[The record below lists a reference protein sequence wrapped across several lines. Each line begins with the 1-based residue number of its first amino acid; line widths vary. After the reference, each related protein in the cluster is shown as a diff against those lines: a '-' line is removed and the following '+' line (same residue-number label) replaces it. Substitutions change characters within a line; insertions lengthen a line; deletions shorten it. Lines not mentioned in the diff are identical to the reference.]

1 VAFDKIITVSMNL
14 HRIIREHLWRGKMNF
29 NEEIEGELR
38 DLNLGGKVV
47 AIRSEDRGTPKDWAT
62 LERKIAL
69 RVHENEIMMT
79 QSELNAA
86 RSALC

>member
-1 VAFDKIITVSMNL
+1 MVEN
-14 HRIIREHLWRGKMNF
+14 MNF
-29 NEEIEGELR
+29 NEEMEKELQE
-38 DLNLGGKVV
+38 LNLGGKVV
-47 AIRSEDRGTPKDWAT
+47 QILPEDRGTPNDWAV
-62 LERKIAL
+62 LEKRIAL

>member
-1 VAFDKIITVSMNL
+1 
-14 HRIIREHLWRGKMNF
+14 MNF
-29 NEEIEGELR
+29 NEEMDRELS

-47 AIRSEDRGTPKDWAT
+47 DIPPEDKGTSKDCAI

>member
-1 VAFDKIITVSMNL
+1 MTMVKM
-14 HRIIREHLWRGKMNF
+14 MNF
-29 NEEIEGELR
+29 NEEMAIELQE
-38 DLNLGGKVV
+38 LNLGGKVV
-47 AIRSEDRGTPKDWAT
+47 PIQSEDKGTPEDWAI

>member
-1 VAFDKIITVSMNL
+1 MIMVEI
-14 HRIIREHLWRGKMNF
+14 MNF
-29 NEEIEGELR
+29 NEEIEIELQE
-38 DLNLGGKVV
+38 LNLGGQVV
-47 AIRSEDRGTPKDWAT
+47 PIQPEDKGTSEDWAI

-79 QSELNAA
+79 QSELYAA

>member
-1 VAFDKIITVSMNL
+1 MVN
-14 HRIIREHLWRGKMNF
+14 KMNF
-29 NEEIEGELR
+29 NEEIERELQE
-38 DLNLGGKVV
+38 LNLGGKVV
-47 AIRSEDRGTPKDWAT
+47 PIQIEDRGTSNDWAV

>member
-1 VAFDKIITVSMNL
+1 
-14 HRIIREHLWRGKMNF
+14 MNF
-29 NEEIEGELR
+29 NEEMDRELS

-47 AIRSEDRGTPKDWAT
+47 DIPPEDKRTSKDWAI

>member
-1 VAFDKIITVSMNL
+1 
-14 HRIIREHLWRGKMNF
+14 MNF
-29 NEEIEGELR
+29 NEEIEKELR
-38 DLNLGGKVV
+38 DLELGGKVV
-47 AIRSEDRGTPKDWAT
+47 AIRPEDKGTPEDWAA

>member
-1 VAFDKIITVSMNL
+1 MVI
-14 HRIIREHLWRGKMNF
+14 KMNF
-29 NEEIEGELR
+29 NEEMERELKE
-38 DLNLGGKVV
+38 LGLGGGVV
-47 AIRSEDRGTPKDWAT
+47 LIQPEDRGTSNDWAV

>member
-1 VAFDKIITVSMNL
+1 MVI
-14 HRIIREHLWRGKMNF
+14 KMNF
-29 NEEIEGELR
+29 NEEMERELKE
-38 DLNLGGKVV
+38 LGLGGGVV
-47 AIRSEDRGTPKDWAT
+47 LIQPEDRGTSNDWEV

>member
-1 VAFDKIITVSMNL
+1 MVI
-14 HRIIREHLWRGKMNF
+14 KMNF
-29 NEEIEGELR
+29 NEEMERELKE
-38 DLNLGGKVV
+38 LNLGGEVV
-47 AIRSEDRGTPKDWAT
+47 LIQPEDRGTSNDWAV

>member
-1 VAFDKIITVSMNL
+1 MVI
-14 HRIIREHLWRGKMNF
+14 KMNF
-29 NEEIEGELR
+29 NEEMERELKE
-38 DLNLGGKVV
+38 LNLGGGVV
-47 AIRSEDRGTPKDWAT
+47 LIQPEDRGTSNDWAV

>member
-1 VAFDKIITVSMNL
+1 MVK
-14 HRIIREHLWRGKMNF
+14 KMNF
-29 NEEIEGELR
+29 NEEMERELKE
-38 DLNLGGKVV
+38 LNLGGRVV
-47 AIRSEDRGTPKDWAT
+47 SLQPEDRGSSNDWAV

>member
-1 VAFDKIITVSMNL
+1 ME
-14 HRIIREHLWRGKMNF
+14 REL
-29 NEEIEGELR
+29 EE
-38 DLNLGGKVV
+38 LNLGGRVV
-47 AIRSEDRGTPKDWAT
+47 SIQPEDRGTSNDWAV

>member
-1 VAFDKIITVSMNL
+1 
-14 HRIIREHLWRGKMNF
+14 MNF
-29 NEEIEGELR
+29 NKEMERELEE
-38 DLNLGGKVV
+38 LNLGGRVV
-47 AIRSEDRGTPKDWAT
+47 SIQPEDRGTSNDWAV

>member
-1 VAFDKIITVSMNL
+1 MVM
-14 HRIIREHLWRGKMNF
+14 KMNF
-29 NEEIEGELR
+29 NEEMERELKE
-38 DLNLGGKVV
+38 LNLGGRVV
-47 AIRSEDRGTPKDWAT
+47 SIQPEDRGTSNDWAV

>member
-1 VAFDKIITVSMNL
+1 MV
-14 HRIIREHLWRGKMNF
+14 RKMNF
-29 NEEIEGELR
+29 NEEIERELQE
-38 DLNLGGKVV
+38 LNLGGKVV
-47 AIRSEDRGTPKDWAT
+47 PIQIEDRGTSNDWAV

>member
-1 VAFDKIITVSMNL
+1 
-14 HRIIREHLWRGKMNF
+14 MNF
-29 NEEIEGELR
+29 NEEMDRGLS

-47 AIRSEDRGTPKDWAT
+47 DIPPEDKGTSKDWAI

>member
-1 VAFDKIITVSMNL
+1 
-14 HRIIREHLWRGKMNF
+14 MNF
-29 NEEIEGELR
+29 NEEMDRELS

-47 AIRSEDRGTPKDWAT
+47 DIPPEDKGTSKDWAI

>member
-1 VAFDKIITVSMNL
+1 
-14 HRIIREHLWRGKMNF
+14 MNF
-29 NEEIEGELR
+29 NEEMERELSA
-38 DLNLGGKVV
+38 LNLGGKVV
-47 AIRSEDRGTPKDWAT
+47 DIRPEDKGTSEDWAI

>member
-1 VAFDKIITVSMNL
+1 
-14 HRIIREHLWRGKMNF
+14 MNF
-29 NEEIEGELR
+29 NEEMERELKE
-38 DLNLGGKVV
+38 LGLGGGVV
-47 AIRSEDRGTPKDWAT
+47 LIQPEDRGTSNDWAV

>member
-1 VAFDKIITVSMNL
+1 
-14 HRIIREHLWRGKMNF
+14 MNF
-29 NEEIEGELR
+29 NEEIERELQ

-47 AIRSEDRGTPKDWAT
+47 DIRPEDKGTSKDWAA
-62 LERKIAL
+62 LERRIAL

>member
-1 VAFDKIITVSMNL
+1 
-14 HRIIREHLWRGKMNF
+14 MNF
-29 NEEIEGELR
+29 NEEMERELKE
-38 DLNLGGKVV
+38 LNLGGEVV
-47 AIRSEDRGTPKDWAT
+47 LIQPEDRGTSNDWAV

>member
-1 VAFDKIITVSMNL
+1 MVK
-14 HRIIREHLWRGKMNF
+14 KMNF
-29 NEEIEGELR
+29 NEEMERELR
-38 DLNLGGKVV
+38 ELNLGGQLES
-47 AIRSEDRGTPKDWAT
+47 ICTEDQGTPEEWAI
-62 LERKIAL
+62 LEKKIAL

>member
-1 VAFDKIITVSMNL
+1 
-14 HRIIREHLWRGKMNF
+14 MNF
-29 NEEIEGELR
+29 NEEMEKELQE
-38 DLNLGGKVV
+38 LNLGGKVV
-47 AIRSEDRGTPKDWAT
+47 DIRTEDKGTPDDWAA

>member
-1 VAFDKIITVSMNL
+1 MHKEN
-14 HRIIREHLWRGKMNF
+14 RIRRKETDMNF
-29 NEEIEGELR
+29 NEEMERELS
-38 DLNLGGKVV
+38 DLKLGGKVV
-47 AIRSEDRGTPKDWAT
+47 EIHQEDKGAPTDWAI

-69 RVHENEIMMT
+69 RVYENEIMMT

>member
-1 VAFDKIITVSMNL
+1 
-14 HRIIREHLWRGKMNF
+14 MNF
-29 NEEIEGELR
+29 NEEMERELS
-38 DLNLGGKVV
+38 DLNLGGKVLE
-47 AIRSEDRGTPKDWAT
+47 IPTEDKGTPMDWAT

>member
-1 VAFDKIITVSMNL
+1 MSMVKI
-14 HRIIREHLWRGKMNF
+14 MNF
-29 NEEIEGELR
+29 NEEMERELR
-38 DLNLGGKVV
+38 ELNLGGRVV
-47 AIRSEDRGTPKDWAT
+47 PIRPEDKGTSKDWAI

-69 RVHENEIMMT
+69 RIHENEIMMT

>member
-1 VAFDKIITVSMNL
+1 MRMVI
-14 HRIIREHLWRGKMNF
+14 KMNF
-29 NEEIEGELR
+29 NEEMERELKE
-38 DLNLGGKVV
+38 LNLGGEVV
-47 AIRSEDRGTPKDWAT
+47 LIQPEDRGTSNDWAV

>member
-1 VAFDKIITVSMNL
+1 MVI
-14 HRIIREHLWRGKMNF
+14 KMNF
-29 NEEIEGELR
+29 NEEMERELKE
-38 DLNLGGKVV
+38 LGLGGGVV
-47 AIRSEDRGTPKDWAT
+47 LIQPEDRGTSNDWAA

>member
-1 VAFDKIITVSMNL
+1 
-14 HRIIREHLWRGKMNF
+14 MNF
-29 NEEIEGELR
+29 NEEIERELQE
-38 DLNLGGKVV
+38 LNLGGKIVD
-47 AIRSEDRGTPKDWAT
+47 IQPEDKGTRKDWAI

>member
-1 VAFDKIITVSMNL
+1 MVK
-14 HRIIREHLWRGKMNF
+14 KMNF
-29 NEEIEGELR
+29 NEEMERELKE
-38 DLNLGGKVV
+38 LNLGGRVV
-47 AIRSEDRGTPKDWAT
+47 SIQPEDKGSSNDWAV

>member
-1 VAFDKIITVSMNL
+1 
-14 HRIIREHLWRGKMNF
+14 MNF
-29 NEEIEGELR
+29 NEEMQNELQE
-38 DLNLGGKVV
+38 LNLGGKVV
-47 AIRSEDRGTPKDWAT
+47 SIRPEDQGTAEDWAV
-62 LERKIAL
+62 LEGKIAL

>member
-1 VAFDKIITVSMNL
+1 
-14 HRIIREHLWRGKMNF
+14 MNF
-29 NEEIEGELR
+29 NEEIERELAG
-38 DLNLGGKVV
+38 LNLGGKVV
-47 AIRSEDRGTPKDWAT
+47 DIRQEDKGTLKDWAA